1 MAIRIA
7 VEKRLGDFRLS
18 AGFESAGRLTA
29 LFGRSG
35 SGKTTLVNLI
45 AGLARP
51 DRGKIAVDEV
61 VLFDSAGG
69 IDVPAHRRRVGY
81 VFQEGRLFPHLTVRS
96 NLLYGRRLMPEKDR
110 WGSLDATVD
119 LLGIGHLLDRRPAS
133 LSGGEKQRVAIGR
146 ALLASPRLLLMDEPL
161 ASLDDDRKA
170 DILPYVER
178 LRDEMKLPIVYVSH
192 SADEVARLA
201 DTVVLLAEGRVAAT
215 GPVSEIFARLDL
227 ETVLD
232 RDNAGAVISAR
243 IVGNDPAAG
252 ITRLAHPSGELFVPL
267 LAQPP
272 GSLVR
277 LRIRARDVAL
287 AVGEPGLLSIRNRLA
302 GTVTEIAEGPP
313 PAVDV
318 RIDAGG
324 EAIIARIT
332 RDAAVALD
340 LKAGAKVTALVKS
353 VAFDR

>member
-1 MAIRIA
+1 
-7 VEKRLGDFRLS
+7 
-18 AGFESAGRLTA
+18 
-29 LFGRSG
+29 
-35 SGKTTLVNLI
+35 
-45 AGLARP
+45 
-51 DRGKIAVDEV
+51 
-61 VLFDSAGG
+61 
-69 IDVPAHRRRVGY
+69 
-81 VFQEGRLFPHLTVRS
+81 VFQEGRLFPHLSVRS
-96 NLLYGRRLMPEKDR
+96 NLLYGRWLTSKVRR
-110 WGSLDATVD
+110 WGSLDEVVE
-119 LLGIGHLLDRRPAS
+119 LLGIGQLLERRPAS

-161 ASLDDDRKA
+161 ASLDDERKA

-201 DTVVLLAEGRVAAT
+201 DTVVLIAEGKVAAS

-232 RDNAGAVISAR
+232 RDNAGAVITAR
-243 IVGNDPAAG
+243 IVANDATAG
-252 ITRLAHPSGELFVPL
+252 ITRLTHPSGELFVPL
-267 LAQPP
+267 LSQPA
-272 GSLVR
+272 GSTVR

-302 GTVTEIAEGPP
+302 GTVTDIAQGPP
-313 PAVDV
+313 PGVDV
-318 RIDAGG
+318 RIAAGG

-332 RDAAVALD
+332 GDAAEALS
-340 LKAGAKVTALVKS
+340 LKPGSKVIALVKS